1 MKKNTETAIVAGF
14 TGLIVAI
21 VVLVL
26 ENLVP
31 NINSATIVGLSAI
44 IGSIVG
50 ISYSKVNSKYKD
62 KL

>member
-1 MKKNTETAIVAGF
+1 MKKNIETAIVAGF

-26 ENLVP
+26 ENIVP

-44 IGSIVG
+44 IGTIVG
-50 ISYSKVNSKYKD
+50 ISYSKVNSKYKN